1 MRKINSKRNSHI
13 YVSQTRKRPEG
24 EQQVED
30 KQIKYRNALNERDML
45 IRKK

>member
-13 YVSQTRKRPEG
+13 YESQTRKGPEG

-30 KQIKYRNALNERDML
+30 KQIK
-45 IRKK
+45 